1 MDYIVKIN
9 DIEYKDYDINVI
21 EQSFSAFSYKDG
33 KKSERTGFAPF
44 IQIDLIN
51 DIHIGIEMN
60 YSYEMFRENDLDK
73 EIDISKYITDI
84 LYSDEKGWVPIT
96 NNEHNTRIKK
106 ISDNEYDL
114 YLDVK
119 DDSFDIKIELKILFK
134 L

>member
-33 KKSERTGFAPF
+33 KKSERTGVAPF
-44 IQIDLIN
+44 IQIDLIK

-96 NNEHNTRIKK
+96 NNEHNTIIKR
-106 ISDNEYDL
+106 ISDNEYNF

-119 DDSFDIKIELKILFK
+119 DDSFDIKIVLKVLLKI
-134 L
+134 